1 MNGDTNRVS
10 WAPFDMV
17 PKSVTGR
24 GRVLSENTLSRGGVV
39 GGVSDPQNCKIQ
51 KVPGYFLKT
60 KLGIF

>member
-1 MNGDTNRVS
+1 MSTRGCPGVSTVPLHDMIITNNIT
-10 WAPFDMV
+10 
-17 PKSVTGR
+17 KG
-24 GRVLSENTLSRGGVV
+24 GGVLSENTLSR

>member
-1 MNGDTNRVS
+1 MIGFNTLHMLIAFKARAFLIS
-10 WAPFDMV
+10 IHF
-17 PKSVTGR
+17 SELSQ
-24 GRVLSENTLSRGGVV
+24 VLSENTLWL